1 MSWSE
6 EAQNIASGGDDCQY
20 KIWDSQGSLIYAS
33 FVEDFSITSVEFG
46 PKGQFLAVGGFNI
59 LKLCH
64 FTGVSHVQVHILWIT
79 KYQNQHQFSCS
90 GHTATRSSVR
100 QPLDQFT
107 AFAGQKMVHK
117 LRLAVAV
124 VNWFLRISLNKRK

>member
-20 KIWDSQGSLIYAS
+20 KIWDSQGSLVYAS

-46 PKGQFLAVGGFNI
+46 PKGQYLAVGGFNI

-64 FTGVSHVQVHILWIT
+64 FTGVSHTHLQSGRQNIEIKHKFTHSGPTAIQNSVH
-79 KYQNQHQFSCS
+79 QQS
-90 GHTATRSSVR
+90 GR
-100 QPLDQFT
+100 FT
-107 AFAGQKMVHK
+107 VFVGQKMEHK
-117 LRLAVAV
+117 LQLAVV
-124 VNWFLRISLNKRK
+124 RVGWFLLTSLNKKK